1 MRFQNSYS
9 IEEKEKYLEEF
20 KTSNLSI
27 REFTKN
33 NNIPTSTFR
42 GWLDKEDE
50 IRFGQINISDNNVNI
65 SAPRTTTVFASEY
78 IRIELKH
85 GYNKQFLKN
94 ILEVLMQYD
103 K

>member
-1 MRFQNSYS
+1 MRFKNSYS

-20 KTSNLSI
+20 KISNLSI
-27 REFTKN
+27 KEFTKN

-50 IRFGQINISDNNVNI
+50 IRFGQIDISNNNVNL
-65 SAPRTTTVFASEY
+65 SAPRTTTVFASEN

-85 GYNKQFLKN
+85 GYDKHFLKN
-94 ILEVLMQYD
+94 ILEVLIQYD